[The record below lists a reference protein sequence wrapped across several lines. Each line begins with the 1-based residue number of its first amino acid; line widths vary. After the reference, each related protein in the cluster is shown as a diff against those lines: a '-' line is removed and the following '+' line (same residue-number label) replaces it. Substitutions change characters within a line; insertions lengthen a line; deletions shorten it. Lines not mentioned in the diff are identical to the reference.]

1 MPTLQHVRFQMASF
15 KQSPWPQI
23 WTSKTVMIG
32 KHSAYLQR
40 AGNLCNHVGRE
51 KEVRDAGTEGG
62 EKSSQSARIASN
74 LGIEL
79 FLGKN
84 LEDLK
89 LLWFSAQFGIFL

>member
-1 MPTLQHVRFQMASF
+1 
-15 KQSPWPQI
+15 
-23 WTSKTVMIG
+23 MIG